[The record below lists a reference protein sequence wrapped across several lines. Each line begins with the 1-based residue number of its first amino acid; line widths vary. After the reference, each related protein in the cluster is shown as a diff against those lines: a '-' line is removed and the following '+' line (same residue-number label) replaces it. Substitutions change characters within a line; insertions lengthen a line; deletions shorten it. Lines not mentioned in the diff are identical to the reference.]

1 MNFNKAVPFYLV
13 SIDVYQISIM
23 NTMQFVVFLYAQS
36 SSSDYNFIDSES
48 NHAVVSFHF
57 TIYCTL
63 YMLYRVS
70 QQLFSISMFVYEDYK
85 VSMW

>member
-13 SIDVYQISIM
+13 SIDVYQISLLC
-23 NTMQFVVFLYAQS
+23 FLYAQS

-57 TIYCTL
+57 TIYCAL